1 MEEGRESRMTSIFLG
16 LGNWVGGGTTYCD
29 EGDWRRSKFRKGNN
43 EEFDLG
49 QLRLRHLSG
58 NVR

>member
-1 MEEGRESRMTSIFLG
+1 MTSIFFG
-16 LGNWVGGGTTYCD
+16 LCNWVGGGTTYCD